1 MWNAVLTAHTQPGD
15 VEAVARLFHSMAELE
30 LGFEL
35 IELNGLKSGCSRLEF
50 WLEEMQFNCKVKP
63 HLEHYTGVVGVMA

>member
-1 MWNAVLTAHTQPGD
+1 MIMWNAVLTAHTQPGD

-35 IELNGLKSGCSRLEF
+35 IELNGLKFLALLTACSNAGAAAAGLSFGWKKCNSTAR
-50 WLEEMQFNCKVKP
+50 
-63 HLEHYTGVVGVMA
+63 